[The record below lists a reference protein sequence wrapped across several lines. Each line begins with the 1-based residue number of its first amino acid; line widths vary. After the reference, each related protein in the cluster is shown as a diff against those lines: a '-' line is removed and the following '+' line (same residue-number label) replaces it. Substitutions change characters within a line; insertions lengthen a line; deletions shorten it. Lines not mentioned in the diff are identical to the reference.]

1 MSCCNKKAQ
10 IDYIYVPINKRL
22 VEFGKEVSGEQLM
35 REYSNTFM
43 WLFTFYGDDDLC
55 DDCQFKFAAMN
66 QWFIKYGLF
75 TDPIRNVK
83 WILEDE
89 PEKNLIYQEMGFTK
103 TPMHLFCDSNGKI
116 IDIIMGFP
124 TPEWLE
130 KYILP
135 LVKDDMEFNE

>member
-1 MSCCNKKAQ
+1 MTCCNKKAP
-10 IDYIYVPINKRL
+10 IDHIYMPLNKRL

-35 REYSNTFM
+35 SEYSSTFM
-43 WLFTFYGDDDLC
+43 WVFTFYGEDDLC
-55 DDCQFKFAAMN
+55 DDCKFKFAAMN
-66 QWFIKYGLF
+66 QWFIRYGLF
-75 TDPIRNVK
+75 TDPTRNVK

-103 TPMHLFCDSNGKI
+103 TPMHIFSDSDGKI

-135 LVKDDMEFNE
+135 LIKDEMIFT

>member
-1 MSCCNKKAQ
+1 MTCCNKKAP
-10 IDYIYVPINKRL
+10 IDYIYVPLSERL
-22 VEFGKEVSGEQLM
+22 VDFGKEVSGEQLM
-35 REYSNTFM
+35 KQYSSTFM
-43 WLFTFYGDDDLC
+43 WVFTFYGDDDLC
-55 DDCQFKFAAMN
+55 DDCKFKFAAMN
-66 QWFIKYGLF
+66 QWFQQYSLF

-89 PEKNLIYQEMGFTK
+89 PEKNLIYQEMGFSK
-103 TPMHLFCDSNGKI
+103 TPMHMFCDKDGKI

-135 LVKDDMEFNE
+135 LVKEEMKFE